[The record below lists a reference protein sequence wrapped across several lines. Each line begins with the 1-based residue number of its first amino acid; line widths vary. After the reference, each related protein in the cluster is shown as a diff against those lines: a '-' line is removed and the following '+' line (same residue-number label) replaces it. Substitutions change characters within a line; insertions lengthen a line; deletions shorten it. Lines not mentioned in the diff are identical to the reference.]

1 MRTLKG
7 IDHCH
12 GKSTLQGGGSRYG
25 ARKGTIIFNVLS
37 NTVGI
42 PPFNQ
47 VCNQLHIKNLSE
59 EGDKI
64 NDMIVISFLCACIS
78 LLFHGKKIKE

>member
-1 MRTLKG
+1 MVSLHYKVEGLDMEQERTL
-7 IDHCH
+7 
-12 GKSTLQGGGSRYG
+12 
-25 ARKGTIIFNVLS
+25 IFNVLS

-47 VCNQLHIKNLSE
+47 VCNQLYIKNLSE

-64 NDMIVISFLCACIS
+64 NTHDMIVISFLCVCIS